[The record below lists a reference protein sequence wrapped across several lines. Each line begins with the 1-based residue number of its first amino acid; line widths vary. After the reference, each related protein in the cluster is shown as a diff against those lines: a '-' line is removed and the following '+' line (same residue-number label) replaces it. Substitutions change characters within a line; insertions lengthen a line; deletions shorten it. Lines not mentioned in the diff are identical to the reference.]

1 MNRNNMYNNKNSN
14 HINSNHKNSKINNN
28 KSIGKNKM
36 SNTKIQ
42 SNNNNIY
49 PTITGKTIQHCIIA
63 HGQIHNQ
70 VKKINNNKNKQNITL
85 IPNTRQTIPNTQ

>member
-1 MNRNNMYNNKNSN
+1 MNRNNIINDMYNNKNSN

-42 SNNNNIY
+42 SNNNFLY
-49 PTITGKTIQHCIIA
+49 PRFD
-63 HGQIHNQ
+63 
-70 VKKINNNKNKQNITL
+70 KIKLLLKNKSNRSIE
-85 IPNTRQTIPNTQ
+85 